1 MSDAVRPTFARGWY
15 GYTDDEIQIA
25 MDAILRPETVPQESH
40 MTIEPK
46 REASPIVDKTLILAV
61 AVDLVADQRI
71 KLQRLESRVEI
82 LALRLAGQ
90 KKGNEHE
97 RGDPTN
103 HDKDKTKTSH
113 QSSI

>member
-1 MSDAVRPTFARGWY
+1 MPDAVRPTFARGWY

-82 LALRLAGQ
+82 LALRLAGLED
-90 KKGNEHE
+90 GHGPD
-97 RGDPTN
+97 RGDPT
-103 HDKDKTKTSH
+103 DLDRVEPTAGP
-113 QSSI
+113 Q

>member
-82 LALRLAGQ
+82 LSLRLAGLED
-90 KKGNEHE
+90 GHGPD
-97 RGDPTN
+97 RGDAADLDRVEPTAGP
-103 HDKDKTKTSH
+103 
-113 QSSI
+113 Q